1 MEFHTGKLKN
11 GLRVI
16 MNKSDHQTTTT
27 ISVIV
32 NAGSDWETL
41 EINGIAHFIEHLFFK
56 GTKKRPNQRVLSQE
70 LEKYGSTS
78 NAFTSREMTCYHIK
92 TNPDHLYNIIEI
104 LADVLSNSLYREEDI
119 EMEKKVVI
127 NEIHQRNSNQSY
139 LISKEFYYN
148 FFKGLPIS
156 KPVAGKPDN
165 IKKINRFNVL
175 AFIYK
180 YYRPENMIISV
191 SGNFKSYDS
200 LKNHLEKYF
209 GGYFHRNY
217 RYDSIAFK
225 RTVESLEKYKTQ
237 WLNVL
242 GLINSDL
249 MNQKR
254 DKINY
259 HIIPKIDS
267 EHSFVLMGFPGYKY
281 TDVKKYKLQ
290 FLAMILGGGMSS
302 RLFETIRTKYG
313 LVYSIK
319 SYHQAHDYTG
329 VFMIEYSCNHSLKT
343 QTDIL
348 KLIKKEIDLLKNEL
362 ITEKEYNNMLEYMQ
376 NTVKMSQEDSY
387 ENCLHYGIQFLKNK
401 KSEIKTYQEIVDEYK
416 KITIQDLKEEANNL
430 FDWYKCLITTISPN
444 KIFNEN
450 YQKIFFEQ

>member
-16 MNKSDHQTTTT
+16 MNKSDHQTTAT

-56 GTKKRPNQRVLSQE
+56 GTKKRPNQRVLAQE

-92 TNPDHLYNIIEI
+92 TNPDHLYKIIEI
-104 LADVLSNSLYREEDI
+104 LADVLTNSLYREEDI

-200 LKNHLEKYF
+200 LKNQLEKYF

-217 RYDSIAFK
+217 RYDSITFK

-237 WLNVL
+237 WLNIL
-242 GLINSDL
+242 GLVNPDL
-249 MNQKR
+249 KR

-259 HIIPKIDS
+259 HIMPKIDS

-281 TDVKKYKLQ
+281 TDIQKYKAQ
-290 FLAMILGGGMSS
+290 FLSIILGGGMSS

-313 LVYSIK
+313 LVYNIK
-319 SYHQAHDYTG
+319 SYHQAHDYVG
-329 VFMIEYSCNHSLKT
+329 VFMIEYSCNHPLKT
-343 QTDIL
+343 QIDIL

-362 ITEKEYNNMLEYMQ
+362 ITEKEYNNAIEYMQ

-401 KSEIKTYQEIVDEYK
+401 KSEVKTYQEIVDEYK
-416 KITIQDLKEEANNL
+416 KITIQDLKDEANIL
-430 FDWYKCLITTISPN
+430 FDWSKSLITTISPN